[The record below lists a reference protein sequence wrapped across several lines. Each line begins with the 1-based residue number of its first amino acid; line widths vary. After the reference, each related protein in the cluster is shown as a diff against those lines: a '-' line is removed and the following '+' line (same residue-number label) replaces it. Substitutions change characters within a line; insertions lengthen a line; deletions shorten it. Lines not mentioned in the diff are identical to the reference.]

1 VRGDSDGNVHP
12 PDDSPLSSARLV
24 SIGFFHS
31 DPTERHLGRQLL
43 RHMNE
48 EANAASI
55 AHGGPGNNQT
65 FSASNGDELKR
76 IVGEIA
82 ASEIALVN

>member
-1 VRGDSDGNVHP
+1 
-12 PDDSPLSSARLV
+12 
-24 SIGFFHS
+24 
-31 DPTERHLGRQLL
+31 
-43 RHMNE
+43 MNE
-48 EANAASI
+48 QANGASI